1 MPRWISCPLADFEQR
16 EQCSLI
22 ERYCPGITS
31 HSPYNLV
38 NQSLSPSSTEPFHS
52 LYRVRV
58 VAKKNISQR
67 RYESAAVY
75 DEMQVWVNEEKSAW
89 ERRTDWWERRVR
101 QRDGAVDRKRRLR
114 QHTHTHTHYSTT
126 PRRSHPI
133 KRNISPT
140 TLCLGISSAISLAL
154 ASHLTFARHSLSFFF
169 YLRFSF
175 ATRCRP
181 RTLFSCCVH
190 CIFISPLPMPCF
202 PTPGVVFPQQR

>member
-1 MPRWISCPLADFEQR
+1 MLESQNRKISPSIYSSQGTIKFISHPPPSYSKRKCWPFWKNWNHFTYYAMRLMPRWISCPLADFEQR

-22 ERYCPGITS
+22 ERYCPCITS

-114 QHTHTHTHYSTT
+114 QHTHTHTLQYHTT
-126 PRRSHPI
+126 
-133 KRNISPT
+133 
-140 TLCLGISSAISLAL
+140 
-154 ASHLTFARHSLSFFF
+154 
-169 YLRFSF
+169 
-175 ATRCRP
+175 
-181 RTLFSCCVH
+181 
-190 CIFISPLPMPCF
+190 
-202 PTPGVVFPQQR
+202 